1 MVVRFL
7 KKQGE
12 GASNWLSRTC
22 NSISDYEFDLDVE
35 CRDDLKTTKELKK
48 KREKTCFVHIA

>member
-48 KREKTCFVHIA
+48 RERKPVLYI